1 MDLALIALIG
11 WGGLLAIGVSMALSA
26 KYIPPEQRCTCKAR
40 QQTTRLSNVITENV
54 SFVALESP
62 GDVGSGSVV
71 ERTCRIYLN

>member
-26 KYIPPEQRCTCKAR
+26 KYIPPEQRCTCNLHQAP
-40 QQTTRLSNVITENV
+40 RLHNVITENV

-62 GDVGSGSVV
+62 GDVATGSVV